1 MYTKSLQYCPF
12 RRDNIESNKEYSI
25 ILANRSACLDQGGMY
40 DSALQDIDLALKCG
54 YPKEL
59 KFKVSTVINQTRLK
73 EL

>member
-12 RRDNIESNKEYSI
+12 RRDNIESNKEYAI

-59 KFKVSTVINQTRLK
+59 KFKVNKEPDYLK
-73 EL
+73 TFSL